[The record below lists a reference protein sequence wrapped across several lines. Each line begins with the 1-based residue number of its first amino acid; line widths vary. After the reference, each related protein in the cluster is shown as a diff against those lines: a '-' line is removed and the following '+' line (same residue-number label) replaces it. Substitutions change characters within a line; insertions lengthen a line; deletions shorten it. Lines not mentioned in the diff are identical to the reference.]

1 MEFNYNMDIKT
12 RDEMIFGKYEPDKY
26 LGGVRYFKGMTVKLL
41 KELVDNGFAD
51 PEECQNYS
59 PSVAEF
65 IEFMEGWDGYRVNGY
80 VVTDKRDDYR
90 VSVEAIEKNGVIET
104 KEELVDFVE
113 TFRFADDFDA
123 NGYAWWD

>member
-1 MEFNYNMDIKT
+1 MEYNMDIKT

-26 LGGVRYFKGMTVKLL
+26 LGGTRYFKGMNVNLL
-41 KELVDNGFAD
+41 KELVKKGFVD
-51 PEECQNYS
+51 PEECQNCS

-65 IEFMEGWDGYRVNGY
+65 IEFMEGWDGYMVDGY

-113 TFRFADDFDA
+113 TFRFADDFDV
-123 NGYAWWD
+123 NGYAWFD